1 MMQYKNEINKSKG
14 KHEEVLKLFDALK
27 KSMRLQKVQELE
39 QKNTELERYCAK
51 LTQLKSFPASSTAS
65 RMLNNEEKEKY
76 EQTIEIQEE
85 KIEKMELELTAAAAI
100 LQAP

>member
-1 MMQYKNEINKSKG
+1 MQYKNEINKSKG

-51 LTQLKSFPASSTAS
+51 LTQLKSFPASTAS

-85 KIEKMELELTAAAAI
+85 KIEKMELELTAAGAT
-100 LQAP
+100 LHAP

>member
-51 LTQLKSFPASSTAS
+51 LTQLKSFPASTAS